1 MPAKPGMVTPARPAN
16 SGTVQAKIDHLKA
29 ERESAQ
35 QSRFQNLSAP
45 TPPKGPS
52 AARNAPRSAASTPAP
67 GTSTPG
73 PQAPERR
80 RPVTPPLPENG
91 PAFQAEDG
99 DKRPHPQDA
108 QGPAPTESRQDPAT
122 SSRSKRPPTPEL
134 PDSLAPST
142 AAPDKK
148 EDEDR
153 PKAKEEQPA
162 TDAGRSG
169 RGETRAKDER
179 DKEKDRDGK
188 QEPRL
193 KRKRDDEVG
202 RCSSNSPFLLT
213 SSRLV
218 VWMTGEIESESATET
233 ERQAAIDQE
242 RIAVMIDETAGTIV
256 ETNAK
261 ASTAPPGGTRG
272 REIVTEAREIGAN
285 EAIETDIAEIAVAN
299 LNARDATGPI
309 MVVCPGSAMLAAH
322 DGPVPMPRIDRKGK
336 LALRGSVEVQ
346 PTTGRRGTVIGLRV
360 LRTPLPEGIIRAKSC
375 SPPIPLVRESS
386 KRLVRPGLQL

>member
-1 MPAKPGMVTPARPAN
+1 
-16 SGTVQAKIDHLKA
+16 
-29 ERESAQ
+29 
-35 QSRFQNLSAP
+35 
-45 TPPKGPS
+45 
-52 AARNAPRSAASTPAP
+52 
-67 GTSTPG
+67 
-73 PQAPERR
+73 
-80 RPVTPPLPENG
+80 
-91 PAFQAEDG
+91 
-99 DKRPHPQDA
+99 
-108 QGPAPTESRQDPAT
+108 
-122 SSRSKRPPTPEL
+122 
-134 PDSLAPST
+134 
-142 AAPDKK
+142 
-148 EDEDR
+148 
-153 PKAKEEQPA
+153 
-162 TDAGRSG
+162 
-169 RGETRAKDER
+169 
-179 DKEKDRDGK
+179 
-188 QEPRL
+188 
-193 KRKRDDEVG
+193 
-202 RCSSNSPFLLT
+202 
-213 SSRLV
+213 
-218 VWMTGEIESESATET
+218 MTGEIESESATET

-375 SPPIPLVRESS
+375 SPPIPLMRESS